1 MGVVDEIQA
10 AGGQVFG
17 ITSESH
23 SLAVEAETSWELP
36 FSIIGDPHHEIREQC
51 KEKGWLDVF
60 YNKDYG
66 HLRTRSW
73 ASHPKGYYQPGVLA
87 LHKSQQVL
95 YRWRCVPKFNNMSGA
110 GARPEAIYTW
120 DRIKDGVQQ
129 PNDVALDQNPE
140 MGAKDLSWLR
150 FLLIMTAHGWFL
162 RPKAFPL
169 KRDGDKDRISPAA
182 MMPRVYGFLALWAIL
197 LVFLPLSWVGFAAL
211 AWAIA
216 YTPGLIEIHRQFQ
229 NEPEAY

>member
-1 MGVVDEIQA
+1 
-10 AGGQVFG
+10 
-17 ITSESH
+17 
-23 SLAVEAETSWELP
+23 
-36 FSIIGDPHHEIREQC
+36 
-51 KEKGWLDVF
+51 
-60 YNKDYG
+60 
-66 HLRTRSW
+66 
-73 ASHPKGYYQPGVLA
+73 
-87 LHKSQQVL
+87 
-95 YRWRCVPKFNNMSGA
+95 MSGA

-120 DRIKDGVQQ
+120 DRIKDGLKQ
-129 PNDVALDQNPE
+129 PNDAALDQNPE
-140 MGAKDLSWLR
+140 MGAKDLSWFR

-169 KRDGDKDRISPAA
+169 KRDGDKARISPAA

-229 NEPEAY
+229 NEPDEY